1 MTPTRTS
8 QASAPRDVDLERTRR
23 MFLFAREQVAAHT
36 RASGY
41 SAPRDTRRRA
51 TQSERRAD
59 PVSRRPD
66 ANAR

>member
-1 MTPTRTS
+1 
-8 QASAPRDVDLERTRR
+8 

-36 RASGY
+36 RVGGY
-41 SAPRDTRRRA
+41 PAPRDTRRRA

-66 ANAR
+66 SNAR